1 MLLSIILIALL
12 HVLTLSVKCLV
23 LQASSRYY
31 RVQEGRLP
39 RAGVADDEA
48 VEGKAAVLVAL
59 SNDVS
64 CPYLYWT
71 DHVFH
76 LASHIASIHKELE
89 RPPRV
94 LAEGLLP
101 ETDPKLVRYAS
112 VVPCFSASLERHAIT
127 RTAGG
132 EDFLDRLG
140 VQYRY
145 LGLWTLYFVDIE
157 EFAQIQHA
165 FWLKLETSSC
175 LHDLFT
181 D

>member
-1 MLLSIILIALL
+1 
-12 HVLTLSVKCLV
+12 V
-23 LQASSRYY
+23 LQASCGYY
-31 RVQEGRLP
+31 RVQEGRLSS
-39 RAGVADDEA
+39 AGVADDEA
-48 VEGKAAVLVAL
+48 VEGEAAVLVAL
-59 SNDVS
+59 PNDVS
-64 CPYLYWT
+64 CSYLYWSN
-71 DHVFH
+71 HILH
-76 LASHIASIHKELE
+76 LASNIASVHKELE
-89 RPPRV
+89 CPPRV

-101 ETDPKLVRYAS
+101 ETNPKLVRYAS
-112 VVPCFSASLERHAIT
+112 IVPCFSASLERHAIA
-127 RTAGG
+127 RAARG

-165 FWLKLETSSC
+165 FWLKLETAGC